1 MQLEAGGRRR
11 IKVRTGYIF
20 SKVKALLKNY
30 KL

>member
-1 MQLEAGGRRR
+1 MQLEAGGRR

-20 SKVKALLKNY
+20 SKIKALLKNY